1 MPVIYRG
8 GNAGYQS
15 IRRAIF
21 SIAVMTAAIR
31 QWYRLAAAI
40 IIANTALI
48 LRFIFA
54 HNRNCR
60 HLFYRTARRAH
71 GAVSIAAAMRYQSTQ
86 YAARQCKLSIYPA
99 RHLFYRGNDGGNVV
113 IYRRHLLTMPSHLTA
128 VFCRAAARQL
138 QHFADFC
145 FCDCFCTFVS
155 SFFVFG
161 LLCRAIDSCTFVF
174 RFQFITDNLILFGFF
189 GVQCSYGNFI

>member
-1 MPVIYRG
+1 
-8 GNAGYQS
+8 
-15 IRRAIF
+15 
-21 SIAVMTAAIR
+21 MTAAIR

-99 RHLFYRGNDGGNVV
+99 RHLFYRGNDGGNVAMLLSIAAAFGGGGNVV
-113 IYRRHLLTMPSHLTA
+113 IYRRAAMQVINRRHLFYRTA
-128 VFCRAAARQL
+128 RRAHGAVNYRGGNAGYQSIRRAIFSIAVMTAAAMLLSIAARQ
-138 QHFADFC
+138 C
-145 FCDCFCTFVS
+145 K
-155 SFFVFG
+155 
-161 LLCRAIDSCTFVF
+161 LLIAAIFSIARRAVRTA
-174 RFQFITDNLILFGFF
+174 RFLSRQ
-189 GVQCSYGNFI
+189 

>member
-1 MPVIYRG
+1 
-8 GNAGYQS
+8 
-15 IRRAIF
+15 
-21 SIAVMTAAIR
+21 MTAAIR

-86 YAARQCKLSIYPA
+86 YAARQYKLSIYPA
-99 RHLFYRGNDGGNVV
+99 RHLFYRGNDGGGGYN
-113 IYRRHLLTMPSHLTA
+113 A
-128 VFCRAAARQL
+128 N
-138 QHFADFC
+138 
-145 FCDCFCTFVS
+145 S
-155 SFFVFG
+155 SFA
-161 LLCRAIDSCTFVF
+161 R
-174 RFQFITDNLILFGFF
+174 RR
-189 GVQCSYGNFI
+189 QCDIK

>member
-1 MPVIYRG
+1 
-8 GNAGYQS
+8 
-15 IRRAIF
+15 
-21 SIAVMTAAIR
+21 MTAAIR

-86 YAARQCKLSIYPA
+86 YAARQCRLSIYPA
-99 RHLFYRGNDGGNVV
+99 RHLFYRGNDGGNAV
-113 IYRRHLLTMPSHLTA
+113 IYRGGNASYLSPPS
-128 VFCRAAARQL
+128 FCGFLR
-138 QHFADFC
+138 
-145 FCDCFCTFVS
+145 
-155 SFFVFG
+155 FG
-161 LLCRAIDSCTFVF
+161 GG
-174 RFQFITDNLILFGFF
+174 GF
-189 GVQCSYGNFI
+189 